1 MKYAL
6 IGERL
11 GHSLSAS
18 IHARLASHPYELIEL
33 SPEALPDFLAKR
45 DFIGI
50 NVTIPYKE
58 TVIPYLDEIDGRAR
72 EIGAVNTVI
81 NRGGRLIGYNTDLDG
96 LTALIL
102 RTGVNPR
109 GKRALVLGTGGTSKT
124 AVTALSSLGAR
135 EVIRASRTGREG
147 ALTYDEV
154 YASYTDV
161 EIIVNTT
168 PVGMYPKTSGTPI
181 SLSRFPRLLA
191 VVDAIYNPLSTPLVL
206 EARERGVAA
215 VGGLYMLVRQ
225 AVRASELF
233 TSEKYEDG
241 VTDTVYA
248 ELLRERESIALIGMP
263 SAGKSTVG
271 KILAERLGRAL
282 IDTDTLIETRTGRA
296 PGEIISD
303 LGESAF
309 RDIEAEAVSELAD
322 SAGLVIA
329 TGGGVPLRPENL
341 LNLRKNGRIV
351 FLDRPLDEL
360 SVGPD
365 RPLSSSKEAL
375 ERLYN
380 ARYGIYSAA
389 ADIKITVSGT
399 PDEVADSILSKLNEC
414 KLK

>member
-102 RTGVNPR
+102 RTGINPR

-154 YASYTDV
+154 YAS
-161 EIIVNTT
+161 
-168 PVGMYPKTSGTPI
+168 
-181 SLSRFPRLLA
+181 
-191 VVDAIYNPLSTPLVL
+191 
-206 EARERGVAA
+206 
-215 VGGLYMLVRQ
+215 
-225 AVRASELF
+225 
-233 TSEKYEDG
+233 
-241 VTDTVYA
+241 
-248 ELLRERESIALIGMP
+248 
-263 SAGKSTVG
+263 
-271 KILAERLGRAL
+271 
-282 IDTDTLIETRTGRA
+282 
-296 PGEIISD
+296 
-303 LGESAF
+303 
-309 RDIEAEAVSELAD
+309 
-322 SAGLVIA
+322 
-329 TGGGVPLRPENL
+329 
-341 LNLRKNGRIV
+341 
-351 FLDRPLDEL
+351 
-360 SVGPD
+360 
-365 RPLSSSKEAL
+365 
-375 ERLYN
+375 
-380 ARYGIYSAA
+380 
-389 ADIKITVSGT
+389 
-399 PDEVADSILSKLNEC
+399 
-414 KLK
+414 